1 MCLDA
6 EARNASDALEL
17 TLAAA
22 QLTGSRS
29 GRAEV
34 LVTACAAKA
43 GGPRDASRAP
53 HCGAP
58 HCVAGPRLDAHSR
71 AAAGEQYEVMMV
83 ADPEAEED
91 DPRGGPRIAFQV
103 VPAAAARPA
112 PAPGWQGLAAA
123 ALLLLT
129 LGTAA
134 QLGLAANVSHL
145 PKVRPPLCPS
155 PHLVTRSTS

>member
-1 MCLDA
+1 M
-6 EARNASDALEL
+6 
-17 TLAAA
+17 
-22 QLTGSRS
+22 
-29 GRAEV
+29 
-34 LVTACAAKA
+34 LVTVRAAKP
-43 GGPRDASRAP
+43 GDQRDDLRAP
-53 HCGAP
+53 HCGG
-58 HCVAGPRLDAHSR
+58 VPRLDLRGR
-71 AAAGEQYEVMMV
+71 AAAGEQYEVMRV

-91 DPRGGPRIAFQV
+91 DPRGGPRIAFQI

-145 PKVRPPLCPS
+145 PKVRPTLNKGHGCGRHP
-155 PHLVTRSTS
+155 TS